1 MKTNLTLLSQIINSL
16 NRDSFNKIV
25 KKYETDKHSK
35 GINSWTHFVS
45 MLFCHTA
52 KANSIREIAHGLRSM
67 EGNLNH
73 PGIMKKVPSKSSMT
87 YINAHRSWEVF
98 RDYYLE
104 LYNTFINVNSV

>member
-25 KKYETDKHSK
+25 KKYESDKHSK

-52 KANSIREIAHGLRSM
+52 KANSNQ
-67 EGNLNH
+67 GNNT
-73 PGIMKKVPSKSSMT
+73 GIKINGRKSQSSGNNEKGT
-87 YINAHRSWEVF
+87 E
-98 RDYYLE
+98 
-104 LYNTFINVNSV
+104 